1 MSSSINYSEIIAN
14 LPSEQLRQVYT
25 TSTIFTV
32 ENTPKMMEARKI
44 IMDFHFNHLPP
55 DGKSVEKSMEE
66 IYTALLTGMPSR
78 LLHFV
83 GNTDEIF
90 FRIPATPG
98 CITPVSIVKTIVPEL
113 ADIPFSKQTAVLIA
127 AYQIAASNFTVE
139 NICEYN
145 MQVSSVAHN
154 SARFMYCILRG
165 THDEARKIV
174 EKFGE
179 LPIMEKMNKY
189 TLRQLRIAE
198 AELN

>member
-1 MSSSINYSEIIAN
+1 MSSNIIYSEIIAN
-14 LPSEQLRQVYT
+14 MSSEELRQVYT
-25 TSTIFTV
+25 ASTIFTA

-66 IYTALLTGMPSR
+66 IYIALLAGMPSQ
-78 LLHFV
+78 LVHFV

-90 FRIPATPG
+90 FRLPATPG
-98 CITPVSIVKTIVPEL
+98 CITPVSIVKTIVPKL
-113 ADIPFSKQTAVLIA
+113 ADIPFSKQTALLIA
-127 AYQIAASNFTVE
+127 AYQIAASNFMVE

-165 THDEARKIV
+165 MHDEAREIV

-179 LPIMEKMNKY
+179 LPIMEKMNNY
-189 TLRQLRIAE
+189 ALRQLRIAE
-198 AELN
+198 GELN

>member
-1 MSSSINYSEIIAN
+1 MSSNINYSEIIAN

-25 TSTIFTV
+25 ASTIFTA

-66 IYTALLTGMPSR
+66 IYIALLAGMPSQ
-78 LLHFV
+78 LLYYI

-98 CITPVSIVKTIVPEL
+98 CITPVSIVKTIFPEL
-113 ADIPFSKQTAVLIA
+113 TYIPFSKQTALLIA

-165 THDEARKIV
+165 THDEAREIV

-179 LPIMEKMNKY
+179 LPIMEKMNNY
-189 TLRQLRIAE
+189 ALRQLRIAE